1 MAEKKSE
8 VTLERVYNIP
18 LRRVWVKVSRI
29 TRANRSV
36 SEVRNFVKR
45 HTKAKEVKV
54 SQNVNSLIWASGI
67 KKPPG
72 MITVKVKVEA
82 GIASVR
88 LPDEITLEEE
98 KKKFLEKKGAK
109 KEEVKAE
116 EAAAPAAEEA
126 KAETKAKEEPVAEEK
141 KAAVKEEKEKQK
153 KPAAPKKAK
162 AEKK

>member
-18 LRRVWVKVSRI
+18 LRRVWLKVSRI

-36 SEVRNFVKR
+36 SEVKNFVKR

-116 EAAAPAAEEA
+116 EAAATPAEEA
-126 KAETKAKEEPVAEEK
+126 KTETKGEPAVEEKAPAKEEK
-141 KAAVKEEKEKQK
+141 KEKQK
-153 KPAAPKKAK
+153 KAAAPKK
-162 AEKK
+162 EKKAKEKA

>member
-36 SEVRNFVKR
+36 TEVRDFVKR

-126 KAETKAKEEPVAEEK
+126 KVKEEPAAEEK
-141 KAAVKEEKEKQK
+141 KAAAKVEKK
-153 KPAAPKKAK
+153 KPAPKKAK
-162 AEKK
+162 EKA